1 MVETEAAARSIFVPP
16 VGKVGV
22 AASPLGWGVAR
33 RLAWVAAACVA
44 LWLAVLWALS

>member
-1 MVETEAAARSIFVPP
+1 MVKAEAAARAIFVPP
-16 VGKVGV
+16 VGKVGM

-33 RLAWVAAACVA
+33 RLAWAAAACAV